1 MQRFEHQMQQP
12 VEVVRIIRRSTQ
24 GVTNPFLCEGA
35 DGTRYWAKG
44 NNAGKRALCCE
55 WLAGCLAQKIG
66 LPLPSFAVLRVPKE
80 ILDNCMGQSFAE
92 LGSGLVFGSCH
103 IDGAQE
109 IGFEDA
115 MTVMRK
121 QPELADQTLVFDWW
135 IRNEDRTLGEKGG
148 NPNILIRVNDRQM
161 HIIDHNIA
169 FDRKWDEGRFF
180 AGHVFSSRRNTLVP
194 NWLLAFRDTLRQ
206 GYTEIE
212 DIWAEMPDDWK
223 YHDSE
228 LTLPVDISI
237 EEVRGILD
245 RVETEWDGV
254 WK

>member
-1 MQRFEHQMQQP
+1 M
-12 VEVVRIIRRSTQ
+12 
-24 GVTNPFLCEGA
+24 
-35 DGTRYWAKG
+35 
-44 NNAGKRALCCE
+44 
-55 WLAGCLAQKIG
+55 
-66 LPLPSFAVLRVPKE
+66 PKE
-80 ILDNCMGQSFAE
+80 ILDNGMGQSFAE

-103 IDGAQE
+103 IEGAQE
-109 IGFEDA
+109 LGFEDA
-115 MTVMRK
+115 MTVIRK
-121 QPELADQTLVFDWW
+121 QPELADKMLVFDWW

-148 NPNILIRVNDRQM
+148 NPNILICVVDRQV

-180 AGHVFSSRRNTLVP
+180 TEHVFSSRRNTIVP

-206 GYTEIE
+206 GYAEIE
-212 DIWAEMPDDWK
+212 AVWAEMPDVWK